1 MIELKNV
8 DFAYAANNK
17 ALKNINL
24 KILPGE
30 KIAIIGPNGA
40 GKTTLVKILANLY
53 EPTSGEVVYG
63 FDKL

>member
-17 ALKNINL
+17 VLKNINL